1 MRLSYAANAPIHR
14 EARQPNKSEL
24 TFVQNCM
31 NKTRI
36 SFGSLV
42 VITAFSVSSVAQAAP
57 TDEAALMKEAKVSKA
72 DAEKTALAKV
82 PNGTIKSEEIERE
95 HGKLIWSFDIT
106 KPGTK
111 DITEIQVD
119 AISGKIVRT
128 EIEKPK
134 DQAKEAVGEKDEKK

>member
-1 MRLSYAANAPIHR
+1 
-14 EARQPNKSEL
+14 
-24 TFVQNCM
+24 M
-31 NKTRI
+31 NKTKI
-36 SFGSLV
+36 SFGSLA
-42 VITAFSVSSVAQAAP
+42 VITAFSVSSVTVAAP
-57 TDEAALMKEAKVSKA
+57 TDEAALLKEAKVLKG
-72 DAEKTALAKV
+72 DAEKRALAKV

-95 HGKLIWSFDIT
+95 HGKLIWSFDIA

-128 EIEKPK
+128 QIEKPK

>member
-1 MRLSYAANAPIHR
+1 
-14 EARQPNKSEL
+14 
-24 TFVQNCM
+24 M

-36 SFGSLV
+36 SLGSLA
-42 VITAFSVSSVAQAAP
+42 VITAFSFSTVAFAAP

-82 PNGTIKSEEIERE
+82 PKGTIKSEEIERE
-95 HGKLIWSFDIT
+95 HGKLVWSFDIA

-119 AISGKIVRT
+119 AISGKIAHT

-134 DQAKEAVGEKDEKK
+134 DQAREAAGEKVEKK